1 MNSKDCIQSTN
12 SYLQNYYAI
21 ISREL
26 KRYQYKKYFLQKR
39 RLCHFALKINEYFFQ
54 LNIYFEIRY

>member
-1 MNSKDCIQSTN
+1 MNPKDRIQSTDP
-12 SYLQNYYAI
+12 YLQNYYAT

-54 LNIYFEIRY
+54 LNIYFETRH